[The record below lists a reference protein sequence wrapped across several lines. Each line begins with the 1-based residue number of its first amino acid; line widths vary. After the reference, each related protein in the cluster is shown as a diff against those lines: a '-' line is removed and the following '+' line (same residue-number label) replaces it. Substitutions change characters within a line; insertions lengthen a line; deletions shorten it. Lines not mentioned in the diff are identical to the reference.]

1 MYDPSN
7 KHHQADPNK
16 WIKVLS
22 GVAVVVV
29 VACLIV
35 GLFIGLIIKSFVFG
49 KVVAPF
55 VLGAIVLYLLY
66 KAIEKIAPES

>member
-16 WIKVLS
+16 WIKVLAA
-22 GVAVVVV
+22 VAVVVV

-66 KAIEKIAPES
+66 KVIEKIVPES